1 MSSFASSDLCL
12 RPQLF
17 GTARHFCQI
26 NMIFR
31 YTVHPKG
38 LDPFQA
44 AKAWHLRCHEGLQ
57 WKAVRS
63 LVRTVSGAPPGQ
75 DALEDAV
82 ARVDAQRCTAA
93 FKKSG
98 VADGRYANCGRAP
111 LLSTEQKQSVV
122 AFVKRWRNKRFC
134 TANYIIRE
142 LKLACKKKTVH
153 RVLNEAGYHW
163 RAVPKRGKLSPA
175 QLAARKVFVD
185 AHIGKPALWWRRN
198 FGLVLDGE

>member
-1 MSSFASSDLCL
+1 
-12 RPQLF
+12 
-17 GTARHFCQI
+17 
-26 NMIFR
+26 MIFR

-44 AKAWHLRCHEGLQ
+44 AKAWHLRCHEGLP

-82 ARVDAQRCTAA
+82 ARVDAQRCTAT

-98 VADGRYANCGRAP
+98 VADARYANCGRAP

-122 AFVKRWRNKRFC
+122 ALPELQIPGEAPRKSRICDPFGNSFALGTHFVTICDSFVTDLWPVRRWNSGGSF
-134 TANYIIRE
+134 TQFQD
-142 LKLACKKKTVH
+142 L
-153 RVLNEAGYHW
+153 
-163 RAVPKRGKLSPA
+163 
-175 QLAARKVFVD
+175 
-185 AHIGKPALWWRRN
+185 
-198 FGLVLDGE
+198 